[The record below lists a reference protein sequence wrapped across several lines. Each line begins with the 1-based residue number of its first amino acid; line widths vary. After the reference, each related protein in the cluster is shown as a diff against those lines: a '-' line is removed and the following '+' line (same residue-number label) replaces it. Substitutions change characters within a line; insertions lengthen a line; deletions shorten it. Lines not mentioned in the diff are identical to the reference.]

1 MHNTIIENRKAK
13 IVAICRLAVT
23 SKTDDT
29 CHRARLGLHIA
40 MSKTGAHSPLQSTI
54 HTSNWQGLFEMRQ
67 DVLVLVSI
75 AKELDLQFGRN
86 IVVERKTG
94 AIRKLISGRI
104 KSNLSNQLALNISGT
119 LGTCRT
125 VASRRCNLIIHAF
138 GIEIITVF
146 HHLMQNLVHG
156 METGTDG
163 ESTCRTALHGSSG
176 TGIEDT
182 SVLQLGE
189 KSFHEN
195 ILASEN
201 QWG

>member
-1 MHNTIIENRKAK
+1 MHNTIIENREAE
-13 IVAICRLAVT
+13 VVTICSLAVT
-23 SKTDDT
+23 GKTDDT

-40 MSKTGAHSPLQSTI
+40 MSKTGAHSPLQSSI
-54 HTSNWQGLFEMRQ
+54 YTSNRQGLFEMRQ

-94 AIRKLISGRI
+94 TVSKLISGWI
-104 KSNLSNQLALNISGT
+104 KTNLSNQLALHISGT

-125 VASRRCNLIIHAF
+125 VASRRCNLIIHTF

-146 HHLMQNLVHG
+146 HHLVQNLVHG

-163 ESTCRTALHGSSG
+163 ESTCRTALHRSSR
-176 TGIEDT
+176 TRIEDT
-182 SVLQLGE
+182 CILQLG
-189 KSFHEN
+189 KKALHEN
-195 ILASEN
+195 ILASEY

>member
-1 MHNTIIENRKAK
+1 MHNTIIENREAK

-23 SKTDDT
+23 GKTNNT
-29 CHRARLGLHIA
+29 CHRARFSLHIA

-86 IVVERKTG
+86 IVVERKTR

-104 KSNLSNQLALNISGT
+104 KSNLSNQLALHISGT